1 VSAKLKTASE
11 VFSTM
16 AQEIDCNKA
25 AGVTG
30 DFMFELEGNNGGTWT
45 VSLAD
50 GKCSVNSGPVANP
63 NVTVKMTA
71 DDFVSLANGNLK
83 AIPAFI
89 NGKIRVYGD
98 YNMATKLQ
106 VLFNA

>member
-1 VSAKLKTASE
+1 MSIKVKTASE
-11 VFSTM
+11 VFATM
-16 AQEIDCNKA
+16 AQQVDSDKA
-25 AGVTG
+25 KGVTG

-45 VSLAD
+45 VSLVD
-50 GKCSVNSGPVANP
+50 GRCAVKSGGAEHP
-63 NVTVKMTA
+63 NVTIKMA
-71 DDFVSLANGNLK
+71 VQDFVDLANGDLK

-89 NGKIRVYGD
+89 SGKIRVYGD